1 MKFALSTR
9 FIPISSLFWIIK
21 SPLNSHQFKVFVQ
34 SGGTRDCR
42 RIHSHCLEK
51 RLASNLLNVPKRFKT
66 YESHLEN
73 FFVQRS
79 ASYVFNSKFVE
90 IFALSKL
97 NDKPGVHPIPIEW
110 LQVFETCGFKVNK
123 FFSKLLWKL
132 SLYKKGTKSFIG
144 IIKQLFIF
152 EACDLKIGQLK
163 DVSQTSI
170 WSNTIIKNYF
180 QSDDVNLYNFKNW
193 IDIKSPISKR
203 VVTLHHNHSSSVR
216 ASLDPIDQS
225 FEIEAIHILKGLR
238 LKYFS
243 DLLIILLLGTLRA
256 SIGKPEFLSV
266 GYDLALAL
274 RVHASDR
281 QHLPDFIF
289 FTESDGIVKPIWAS
303 AAEDRGSD
311 VVVVFFSACD
321 TPILLEEVSP
331 SFEIY
336 RCSTWREFWVV
347 DETQHKLLES
357 KIGKGKAEIFVVGFP
372 WRTDT
377 KISTKL
383 PSRKLIAIFD
393 YENIEGFYTFSTL
406 NDVGYSGSDKEIKFL
421 NDIIEISLSF
431 DVAIVHK
438 PKRDISPE
446 KRSQLYRETLI
457 RLEGTKSY
465 ARISPDASPN
475 QLIDMADY
483 VISLPVT
490 STAMIAK
497 NAGKNSIYYDPL
509 GLLNP
514 SDICLRGVLLVQGRE
529 SLRKWFEFNLSK
541 K

>member
-1 MKFALSTR
+1 MKFTLSTR
-9 FIPISSLFWIIK
+9 FIPMSSLFWIKK
-21 SPLNSHQFKVFVQ
+21 SPLNSQEFKLFVL
-34 SGGTRDCR
+34 SGGTRDIR
-42 RIHSHCLEK
+42 TIHSLCLEK
-51 RLASNLLNVPKRFKT
+51 RLASNLLDVPKRFKA

-90 IFALSKL
+90 IFALSRL
-97 NDKPGVHPIPIEW
+97 NGKPGVHPIPIEW
-110 LQVFETCGFKVNK
+110 IHVLESCSFRVNK

-132 SLYKKGTKSFIG
+132 SLYKKGTNSFIG
-144 IIKQLFIF
+144 VIKQLLIF

-170 WSNTIIKNYF
+170 WSNTINKNYF

-193 IDIKSPISKR
+193 IDIRSPISKR
-203 VVTLHHNHSSSVR
+203 VIALHHNHSSSVR
-216 ASLDPIDQS
+216 ASLNPIDQS
-225 FEIEAIHILKGLR
+225 FQMDAIHILKGLR
-238 LKYFS
+238 LKYLL
-243 DLLIILLLGTLRA
+243 DLLVILLLGTLKA

-274 RVHASDR
+274 RVNASDR

-289 FTESDGIVKPIWAS
+289 FTESDGIIKPIWAS
-303 AAEDRGSD
+303 AAEDRGSH

-321 TPILLEEVSP
+321 TPMLLDEASP

-377 KISTKL
+377 KIGTKL
-383 PSRKLIAIFD
+383 SSNKLIAIFD

-406 NDVGYSGSDKEIKFL
+406 NDVGYSGSDKEIKCL
-421 NDIIEISLSF
+421 NDILEISLSF
-431 DVAIVHK
+431 DVTIVHK

-446 KRSQLYRETLI
+446 KRSQLYRDTLI

-497 NAGKNSIYYDPL
+497 NAGKNSIYYDPI

-514 SDICLRGVLLVQGRE
+514 SDICFRDVLLVQGRE
-529 SLRKWFEFNLSK
+529 SLRKWFEINLSK
-541 K
+541 N

>member
-1 MKFALSTR
+1 MKFASSTR
-9 FIPISSLFWIIK
+9 FIPMFSLFWIK
-21 SPLNSHQFKVFVQ
+21 KHPLNSHQFNVFVQ
-34 SGGTRDCR
+34 SGGTRDIR
-42 RIHSHCLEK
+42 TIHSLCLEK
-51 RLASNLLNVPKRFKT
+51 RLASNLLNVPKRFKA

-79 ASYVFNSKFVE
+79 VSYVFNSKFVE

-97 NDKPGVHPIPIEW
+97 NGKPGVHPIPIEW
-110 LQVFETCGFKVNK
+110 LQVLESCGFRVNK
-123 FFSKLLWKL
+123 SFSKLLWKL
-132 SLYKKGTKSFIG
+132 SLYKKGANSFIG
-144 IIKQLFIF
+144 VFKQLFTF
-152 EACDLKIGQLK
+152 EPCNLKIGQLK

-170 WSNTIIKNYF
+170 WSNTINKNYF

-216 ASLDPIDQS
+216 ASLNPIDQS
-225 FEIEAIHILKGLR
+225 FQMDAIHILKGLR
-238 LKYFS
+238 LKYLS
-243 DLLIILLLGTLRA
+243 DLLIILLLGTLKA

-281 QHLPDFIF
+281 QHLPDYIF
-289 FTESDGIVKPIWAS
+289 FTESDGIIKPIWAS
-303 AAEDRGSD
+303 VAEDKGSH

-321 TPILLEEVSP
+321 TPMLLDEVSP

-336 RCSTWREFWVV
+336 KCSTWRDFWVV
-347 DETQHKLLES
+347 DEIQHKLLES
-357 KIGKGKAEIFVVGFP
+357 KIGKGKAEICVVGFP

-377 KISTKL
+377 KISTELSSKKL
-383 PSRKLIAIFD
+383 VVIFD
-393 YENIEGFYTFSTL
+393 YENIDGFYTFSTL
-406 NDVGYSGSDKEIKFL
+406 NDVGYCGSDKEIKFL
-421 NDIIEISLSF
+421 NDILEISLSF
-431 DVAIVHK
+431 DITIVHK

-446 KRSQLYRETLI
+446 KRSQLYRDTLI

-465 ARISPDASPN
+465 VRISPEVSPN
-475 QLIDMADY
+475 QLIDMADC

-509 GLLNP
+509 GLLSP
-514 SDICLRGVLLVQGRE
+514 SDVCFRDVLLVQGQE
-529 SLRKWFEFNLSK
+529 SLRKWFEIYLSRN
-541 K
+541 

>member
-9 FIPISSLFWIIK
+9 LIPVSSLFWLRR

-34 SGGTRDCR
+34 SGGTRDIR
-42 RIHSHCLEK
+42 TIHSLCLEK
-51 RLASNLLNVPKRFKT
+51 RLAPNSLNVPKRFKA

-73 FFVQRS
+73 FLVQCS

-90 IFALSKL
+90 VFALSKL
-97 NDKPGVHPIPIEW
+97 NGKAGVHPIPMEW
-110 LQVFETCGFKVNK
+110 LQVLESCGFRVNK

-132 SLYKKGTKSFIG
+132 SLYKKGINSFIG
-144 IIKQLFIF
+144 VIKQLFIF
-152 EACDLKIGQLK
+152 EACDLKLSQLK
-163 DVSQTSI
+163 EVSQTSI
-170 WSNTIIKNYF
+170 WSNTINKNYF

-193 IDIKSPISKR
+193 IDTKSPISKR
-203 VVTLHHNHSSSVR
+203 VVTLHHNHSSSIR
-216 ASLDPIDQS
+216 ASINPIDQS
-225 FEIEAIHILKGLR
+225 FQIDAIHLLKGLR
-238 LKYFS
+238 LKYLS
-243 DLLIILLLGTLRA
+243 DLLIILLIGTLKA

-289 FTESDGIVKPIWAS
+289 FTESDGIIKPIWAS
-303 AAEDRGSD
+303 AAEDRGSH
-311 VVVVFFSACD
+311 VVVIFFSACD
-321 TPILLEEVSP
+321 TPMLLDEVSP

-383 PSRKLIAIFD
+383 PSKKLIAIFD

-406 NDVGYSGSDKEIKFL
+406 NDVGYSGSDKEVIFL
-421 NDIIEISLSF
+421 SDILEVSLSF
-431 DVAIVHK
+431 DVTIVHK

-446 KRSQLYRETLI
+446 KRSHLYRDTLI

-475 QLIDMADY
+475 QLIDIADY

-514 SDICLRGVLLVQGRE
+514 SDICFRDVMLVQGRE
-529 SLRKWFEFNLSK
+529 SLRKWFEINLSRN
-541 K
+541 